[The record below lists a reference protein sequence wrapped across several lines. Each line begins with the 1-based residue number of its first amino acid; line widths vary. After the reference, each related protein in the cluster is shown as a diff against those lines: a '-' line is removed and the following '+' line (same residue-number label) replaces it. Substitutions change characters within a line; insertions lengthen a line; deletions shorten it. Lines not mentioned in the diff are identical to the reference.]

1 MQQAQEGAEA
11 DLGRGVVALQ
21 VGQEGHLGGQGGCH
35 GTPTPLNNFQK
46 ECLVY
51 EALPPADSTVDLLSW
66 WRVHQEQLPLLAHL
80 TRVVMAVP
88 VASSSS
94 ERLFSLSGRL
104 VTPARNRF
112 NPTRV
117 ETMVMIQANLKKL
130 KLWK

>member
-21 VGQEGHLGGQGGCH
+21 VGQEGHLGGQGGRH

-51 EALPPADSTVDLLSW
+51 EALPPADSTMDLLSW

-94 ERLFSLSGRL
+94 ERLLSLSGRL

-112 NPTRV
+112 NPSKV

>member
-11 DLGRGVVALQ
+11 DLGIGEVALQ
-21 VGQEGHLGGQGGCH
+21 VGQEGHLGGQGGRH

-112 NPTRV
+112 NPTKV

>member
-1 MQQAQEGAEA
+1 MQRAQEGAEA
-11 DLGRGVVALQ
+11 DLGRGEVALQ
-21 VGQEGHLGGQGGCH
+21 VDQEGHLGGQGGRH

-51 EALPPADSTVDLLSW
+51 EALPPAADLLSW

-88 VASSSS
+88 VASSSRQ
-94 ERLFSLSGRL
+94 RLFSLSGRL

-112 NPTRV
+112 NPTKV

-130 KLWK
+130 KERELWK